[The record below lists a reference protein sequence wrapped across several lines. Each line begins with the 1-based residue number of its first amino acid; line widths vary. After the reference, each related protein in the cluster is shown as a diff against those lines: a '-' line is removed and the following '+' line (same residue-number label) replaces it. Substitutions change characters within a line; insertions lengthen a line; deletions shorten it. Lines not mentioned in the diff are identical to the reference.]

1 MNFFKKKA
9 NQGFAIVITNQNYY
23 SKNTILLTSKTLSM
37 DCFSLA
43 FLRYLVKERDQESP
57 TSFIFFRG
65 Q

>member
-1 MNFFKKKA
+1 MKKKKA

-23 SKNTILLTSKTLSM
+23 SKNTIFLILKTLSM

-43 FLRYLVKERDQESP
+43 FLRYLVKECNQESP
-57 TSFIFFRG
+57 TSFIVFRG